1 MNMKK
6 LRHHLIVGLLLALP
20 QWLWAQSG
28 TISGKITNAADEEPL
43 VGATVQVKGTTIGT
57 ATDIRGQYQLT
68 GVPVGKSVMLIIRS
82 IGFKEKEV
90 AVSLVANE
98 TKTFDFSLESAD
110 LYLEDIVVTGLA
122 VQTKQKELG
131 TSRANVSSR
140 TLDELPIPTVEDA
153 LIGRLAGVETY
164 SADGA
169 PGGGFRFRMRGG
181 NSIIGAS
188 EPLVIVDGIFLDNSN
203 RNVTTGANAV
213 NGTGSASFGMNNGTR
228 ALAAI
233 NPEDIESIEVLKGA
247 AAASLY
253 GSRASSG
260 VIVIKTKS
268 GGGGQPT
275 FEYSLD
281 AGVTQVHR
289 GVLNY
294 KKDWTPEQVR
304 TWANLVN
311 EAQTGA
317 AIARRYTA
325 AEIEQFAQQSNLGND
340 WMTAAFRQGSFS
352 RHTFRVSGGDNKL
365 SYYAS
370 ASTQNNIGHQKGT
383 EFSANGFRV
392 SVTSR
397 PTTKFEIRVN
407 ADYSAD
413 KRKQLPG
420 GAPGFFIVNA
430 WGRNSNAMPFM
441 NLDQVR
447 SPGQAARTDLG
458 IPSPDAY
465 TTIRRENDI
474 QRIIGSVNAKYN
486 ITQNLIVDANL
497 GIDNSTIDGKM
508 IYPFGVVSIFP
519 TGRLDIDKEVLRQTT
534 FTLGLNHAWE
544 INKDLY
550 VKSAAGLQYDE
561 NLRTYLYAR
570 FQNRVPTVDEQFL
583 GGYQTFNAGSNFEL
597 RTPVNTLGIYFNET
611 IGYKDKIF
619 VNLGGR
625 FDRGTA
631 FREQF
636 FFYPRASVSYN
647 IKDNIRARAAVGTSG
662 TQPPPFAINPTF
674 GLDPGGYNGASAIN
688 YLTPGN
694 NNLKPET
701 QIETEIGIDG
711 SLLKGRLNFELTFY
725 NKQFRDLLLNSGVNP
740 AINRGFTENLIN
752 VGEMYNRGF
761 EIAINGDILRTKD
774 LTWNLGFTGT
784 TLDNKVTSLNIA
796 AQPGQTPQILGG
808 LLSVAR
814 IKEGYPLSGLWTPTA
829 TGQDIYLG
837 SPFAKFDFNINTQV
851 DYKGLFARVLF
862 GGKSGMKRFNG
873 TARDL
878 AAPGTRMHDELWDR
892 SAAELNAPAAQ
903 GGILNDFSRW
913 VQDASFT
920 KLRFLTVGY
929 NMPKSMVSKLPGGFV
944 KKLTVSLTG
953 ANLLTFSK
961 YKGGYDIESETSGA
975 GQQNAWVRGIDFW
988 EAGIPRSY
996 TFSLNVGF

>member
-1 MNMKK
+1 MPAGKNVTI
-6 LRHHLIVGLLLALP
+6 LIR
-20 QWLWAQSG
+20 
-28 TISGKITNAADEEPL
+28 N
-43 VGATVQVKGTTIGT
+43 
-57 ATDIRGQYQLT
+57 
-68 GVPVGKSVMLIIRS
+68 

-90 AVSLVANE
+90 TVKLAANE
-98 TKTFDFSLESAD
+98 TQTLDFSLEVAD

-131 TSRANVSSR
+131 TSRANISAR
-140 TLDELPIPTVEDA
+140 TIEELPIPTVEDA

-164 SADGA
+164 STDGA
-169 PGGGFRFRMRGG
+169 PGGGFRFRIRGG

-203 RNVTTGANAV
+203 RNVTTGANPV
-213 NGTGSASFGMNNGTR
+213 NGTGAASFGMNNGTR
-228 ALAAI
+228 ALAAL

-260 VIVIKTKS
+260 VIVVKTKS

-281 AGVTQVHR
+281 AGITQLHR
-289 GVLNY
+289 GVLSY
-294 KKDWTPEQVR
+294 KRNWTPEQIR

-325 AEIEQFAQQSNLGND
+325 AEIEQFVQQANLNND
-340 WMTAAFRQGSFS
+340 WMTAAFQRGSFT

-383 EFSANGFRV
+383 EFIANGFRI

-397 PTTKFEIRVN
+397 PTSKFEVRVN

-413 KRKQLPG
+413 KRKQLPA

-441 NLDQVR
+441 TLEQVR
-447 SPGQAARTDLG
+447 NPALAARVDLG
-458 IPSPDAY
+458 IVSPDAY
-465 TTIRRENDI
+465 TTLRRENDI
-474 QRIIGSVNAKYN
+474 QRIIGSINAKYN
-486 ITQNLIVDANL
+486 ITQNLVVDANL

-508 IYPFGVVSIFP
+508 IYPFGLVSLFP
-519 TGRLDIDKEVLRQTT
+519 AGRLDIDKEVLRQST
-534 FTLGLNHAWE
+534 FTLGINHAWE
-544 INKDLY
+544 VNKDLY
-550 VKSAAGLQYDE
+550 IKSAAGLQYDE

-570 FQNRVPTVDEQFL
+570 FQNRVPSVDERYL

-611 IGYKDKIF
+611 IGYKEKLF

-636 FFYPRASVSYN
+636 FFYPRASISYN
-647 IKDNIRARAAVGTSG
+647 LTNNIRARAAVGSSG
-662 TQPPPFAINPTF
+662 TQPPPFFVNPTF
-674 GLDPGGYNGASAIN
+674 GLDAGGYNGASVIN
-688 YLTPGN
+688 YVVPGN
-694 NNLKPET
+694 SDLKPET
-701 QIETEIGIDG
+701 QIETEVGVDG
-711 SLLKGRLNFELTFY
+711 SLLKGRLNFECTFY
-725 NKQFRDLLLNSGVNP
+725 NKQFRDLLINSGVNP
-740 AINRGFTENLIN
+740 ATNRGFTDNLVN
-752 VGEMYNRGF
+752 VGEMYNRGVEF
-761 EIAINGDILRTKD
+761 SINGDIIRKRNLN
-774 LTWNLGFTGT
+774 WNIGFTGA
-784 TLDNKVTSLNIA
+784 TLDNKVTRLNIA
-796 AQPGQTPQILGG
+796 AQPGQTPQLLGG
-808 LLSVAR
+808 VLSVAR
-814 IKEGYPLSGLWTPTA
+814 IREGYPLSGLWTPA
-829 TGQDIYLG
+829 FTGQDIYLG
-837 SPFAKFDFNINTQV
+837 SPFAKFEFNINSQV
-851 DYKGLFARVLF
+851 DYKGLFARILF
-862 GGKSGMKRFNG
+862 GGKQGLKRFNG

-878 AAPGTRMHDELWDR
+878 AAVGTRMHEDFWDK
-892 SAAELNAPAAQ
+892 SASELNAPAAQ

-920 KLRFLTVGY
+920 KIRFLTIGY
-929 NMPKSMVSKLPGGFV
+929 TMPKDMLSKLPGGFV
-944 KKLTVSLTG
+944 KKLTASITG
-953 ANLLTFSK
+953 SNLITFSK
-961 YKGGYDIESETSGA
+961 YKGGYDIEAETSGA

-988 EAGIPRSY
+988 EGGIPRTY
-996 TFSLNVGF
+996 TFSLNIGF